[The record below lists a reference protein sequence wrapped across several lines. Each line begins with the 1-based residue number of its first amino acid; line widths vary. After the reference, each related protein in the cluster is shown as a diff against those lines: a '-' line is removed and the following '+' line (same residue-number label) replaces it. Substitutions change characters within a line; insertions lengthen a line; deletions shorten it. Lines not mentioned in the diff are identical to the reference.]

1 MKLFINHPLSKDGS
15 KTDKTFPPKVRRGS
29 QKRGS
34 GRNYRRLRFPSATQL
49 RGGGVERWRKENFM
63 RRIVRRIFKK
73 SFHPLCATLPR
84 RRGNARRILQ
94 FSGGE
99 GSLPAFPPRHEARKF
114 ELIKRLPYDS
124 NSPRKYDGD
133 SWMRHQ
139 LLKFFHRVEREWNY
153 FCSLRFN
160 GKCLENIDENKKSIR
175 KFIKLIK
182 LAHKNKN

>member
-1 MKLFINHPLSKDGS
+1 MVLKPTKLFHQRFEEVPRSGDRVVIIEGFDSLR
-15 KTDKTFPPKVRRGS
+15 PPSYEGEE
-29 QKRGS
+29 
-34 GRNYRRLRFPSATQL
+34 L
-49 RGGGVERWRKENFM
+49 RGGGK
-63 RRIVRRIFKK
+63 
-73 SFHPLCATLPR
+73 
-84 RRGNARRILQ
+84 RILCDGSFAEFLRSRSTLYVQ
-94 FSGGE
+94 PSLDAEGMHGEFYSSAGGEGE
-99 GSLPAFPPRHEARKF
+99 GSLPALPPRHEARKF